1 MFESTDHVEE
11 EFEFFFSQS
20 QQQKKFRRND
30 NKNEMVSLSNGEFQS
45 KLVNGSGKA
54 RPPYPTNMFYYI
66 IWFLI
71 IYIGWHY
78 FILPGWMIVGCG
90 GGGVNIGSSIQE
102 KQLVIWVKHP
112 QHTDP
117 VKVHVSYNADIA
129 DVKKVVRQELQP
141 ALDKE
146 SLGKVLLLS
155 PELGR
160 LSPPTL
166 IRKVVLGKNENLI
179 VFVDNLGMY

>member
-1 MFESTDHVEE
+1 
-11 EFEFFFSQS
+11 
-20 QQQKKFRRND
+20 
-30 NKNEMVSLSNGEFQS
+30 MVSLSNGEFQS
-45 KLVNGSGKA
+45 RIANGSGKA
-54 RPPYPTNMFYYI
+54 RPPPYPANTSFYYI

-71 IYIGWHY
+71 IYIGWNY
-78 FILPGWMIVGCG
+78 FILPGWMLVGCG
-90 GGGVNIGSSIQE
+90 GGGGNIGSSSLQD

-117 VKVHVSYNADIA
+117 VKVLVSYNADIA